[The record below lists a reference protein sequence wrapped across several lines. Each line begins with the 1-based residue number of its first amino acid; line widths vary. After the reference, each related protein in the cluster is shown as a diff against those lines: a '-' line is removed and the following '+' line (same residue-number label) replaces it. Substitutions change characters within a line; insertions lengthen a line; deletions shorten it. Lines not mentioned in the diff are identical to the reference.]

1 MVRPKFSPQKSNIQI
16 SSDGVNFTDVLTYQ
30 KSCGTTVNPET
41 FPLPVGTKA
50 RYVRYVG
57 HGVDDS
63 ATGNFVGFYS
73 SITEFIINE

>member
-1 MVRPKFSPQKSNIQI
+1 MFDIQVSN
-16 SSDGVNFTDVLTYQ
+16 DGVTFTDVLTDQ
-30 KSCGTTVNPET
+30 RSCGTTVNPET
-41 FPLPVGTKA
+41 FPLPAGTKA